1 MSAVRR
7 TAIRPWGPAR
17 KFVARLWRYATLSP
31 VVSRRLVVSLAV
43 WPVLL
48 FAFFLIPEVG
58 YLNAPRLFASASEPS
73 GKVEQ
78 AAQLQVRQ
86 LAVLTQP
93 MEGQTSEDFDPAQ
106 AGRTN
111 QLRQRVGTN
120 ILVSA
125 GYLGEAYS
133 VLDNEAYPPSSYY
146 ALTPDGKAVV
156 CATPDVPL
164 PEGLAPEHVAELG
177 IAIVAVEKFN
187 RNAIQRFGERAYA
200 GLYRGV
206 FGRLPDLSFGPA
218 QIRLSLLRRIAA
230 ERPDWPQAAAWKP
243 MSDDQLLDKLWQEC
257 DALKIVAT
265 IVVYQSGRL
274 SQASNGGFVADADV
288 AAAYAGQRRRT
299 AAPIDYASIVETMV
313 QMMET
318 KPPEKRTSAPPEPPA
333 PPSAPTPVVSGN
345 LTPAGPGETLRGSGE
360 K

>member
-1 MSAVRR
+1 MSTARR
-7 TAIRPWGPAR
+7 TGIRPWGPAR
-17 KFVARLWRYATLSP
+17 KFVAGLWRSWTLPP

-48 FAFFLIPEVG
+48 FAFFIPEVG
-58 YLNAPRLFASASEPS
+58 YLNAPPLFASASQPS
-73 GKVEQ
+73 GK
-78 AAQLQVRQ
+78 ADHLAQLQVRQ
-86 LAVLTQP
+86 LAVLAQP
-93 MEGQTSEDFDPAQ
+93 MEGQSSEDFDPAQ
-106 AGRTN
+106 IGRTN

-120 ILVSA
+120 ILVTA

-133 VLDNEAYPPSSYY
+133 VLDQEAYPPSSYY
-146 ALTPDGKAVV
+146 ALTPDGKAVG
-156 CATPDVPL
+156 CAVPGVPL
-164 PEGLAPEHVAELG
+164 PEGLAPEHVAELAV
-177 IAIVAVEKFN
+177 AIVAVEKFN
-187 RNAIQRFGERAYA
+187 RNVIQRFAERTYA
-200 GLYRGV
+200 RLYRSA
-206 FGRLPDLSFGPA
+206 FGQLPDLSFGPA

-230 ERPDWPQAAAWKP
+230 ERPDWPRVAAWRR

-265 IVVYQSGRL
+265 IVVYQSDRL
-274 SQASNGGFVADADV
+274 RQPSNGGFVADADV

-318 KPPEKRTSAPPEPPA
+318 KPPEKRPLPPPELPA
-333 PPSAPTPVVSGN
+333 PPAAPTPVGSGDPA
-345 LTPAGPGETLRGSGE
+345 PAGPGETPRGAGE